1 MRALVRA
8 IRDVM
13 HDRRAATAVDYG
25 FILALIVIAMMA
37 SLMSVANTT
46 TDMWSNVTNKVQAAT
61 QS

>member
-1 MRALVRA
+1 
-8 IRDVM
+8 
-13 HDRRAATAVDYG
+13 
-25 FILALIVIAMMA
+25 MMA